1 MKGYWSPNPGRSL
14 HTAFW
19 LRSHPFDQLSSRTC
33 QGISTAMVTGVEQ
46 KMGKENEVSKNKN
59 CSGHS
64 KLWLLRKKK
73 VLLTNRTVDEEH
85 RFKESKGYRAF
96 EGGASPPVPARAPA
110 AGYPPATCTQGAE
123 FSAVAC
129 FTSVWLLSPPKQATV
144 LFNSSHYWVGP
155 SLVLT
160 TPACRGK
167 AYGARSLRCQA
178 SPIPSTYLWEP
189 FFVDMVHHNYF
200 MVTAGG
206 GTSRAASKANYPF
219 KPDAA

>member
-1 MKGYWSPNPGRSL
+1 MRNIGSKSPKGIEPLRVEPLLLYLPG
-14 HTAFW
+14 
-19 LRSHPFDQLSSRTC
+19 
-33 QGISTAMVTGVEQ
+33 
-46 KMGKENEVSKNKN
+46 
-59 CSGHS
+59 
-64 KLWLLRKKK
+64 
-73 VLLTNRTVDEEH
+73 
-85 RFKESKGYRAF
+85 
-96 EGGASPPVPARAPA
+96 APA

-160 TPACRGK
+160 PPSCRGK

-200 MVTAGG
+200 MVTAGR

-219 KPDAA
+219 KPAAA